1 MKRLFL
7 ILSLVSV
14 FMNVCL
20 AQSSVW
26 KLEGKGN
33 TVYVGGTMHLLSAE
47 DYPLPP
53 EFDSAYARSEFL
65 VFEADIKKMEEP
77 AMMQKVMMM
86 AMYQDD
92 RTMKSEI
99 SEETYQLLESEC
111 AKLDISLA
119 NFSKFKPG
127 MVLLIYAV
135 TKMQQSGLSE
145 DGVDQYYYSLAISDH
160 KDVLFL
166 ERIESQLEL
175 MFGED
180 DEDYD
185 QAIRQF
191 FDDQK
196 KMDRIGDDIK
206 DSWRKGKDKIF
217 IRMQKEMEKEYP
229 EIYKKI
235 LTNRNMN
242 WISEIDSYLDSE
254 EVEFVMVGALHLP
267 GPEGVLEMLK
277 DKGYKLSQLSPD

>member
-1 MKRLFL
+1 MKKLFL
-7 ILSLVSV
+7 ILSMVSV
-14 FMNVCL
+14 LMNVCL

-33 TVYVGGTMHLLSAE
+33 TVYIGGTMHLLSAE

-53 EFDSAYARSEFL
+53 EFDTAYARSEVL

-92 RTMKSEI
+92 RTLESEL
-99 SEETYQLLESEC
+99 SEEAYQLLESEC
-111 AKLDISLA
+111 AQLDISLA

-127 MVLLIYAV
+127 MVMLIYAV
-135 TKMQQSGLSE
+135 KKMQLSGLSE
-145 DGVDQYYYSLAISDH
+145 DGVDQYYYSLANADQ

-166 ERIESQLEL
+166 ESIESQLEL
-175 MFGED
+175 MFGD
-180 DEDYD
+180 DEEDYD

-196 KMDRIGDDIK
+196 KMDRVGDDIK
-206 DSWRKGKDKIF
+206 ESWRKGKGKLF
-217 IRMQKEMEKEYP
+217 IRMQKEMKKEYP
-229 EIYKKI
+229 DIYKKI
-235 LTNRNMN
+235 LTDRNVN

-254 EVEFVMVGALHLP
+254 KVEFVMVGALHLP
-267 GPEGVLEMLK
+267 GPEGVLELLK
-277 DKGYKLSQLSPD
+277 DKGYKLSQLAE

>member
-1 MKRLFL
+1 MKKLFL

-33 TVYVGGTMHLLSAE
+33 TVYIGGTMHLLSAE

-53 EFDSAYARSEFL
+53 EFDSAYARSEVL

-92 RTMKSEI
+92 RTLESEL
-99 SEETYQLLESEC
+99 SEEVYQLLESEC
-111 AKLDISLA
+111 ARLDISLSD
-119 NFSKFKPG
+119 FSKFKPS
-127 MVLLIYAV
+127 MVVLIYAV
-135 TKMQQSGLSE
+135 KKLQQSGLSE
-145 DGVDQYYYSLAISDH
+145 DGVDQYYYSLALADH
-160 KDVLFL
+160 KGILFL
-166 ERIESQLEL
+166 ETSESQLEL
-175 MFGED
+175 MFGD
-180 DEDYD
+180 DEEDYD

-206 DSWRKGKDKIF
+206 ESWRKGKGKLF
-217 IRMQKEMEKEYP
+217 IRMQKEMKKEYP
-229 EIYKKI
+229 DIYKKI
-235 LTNRNMN
+235 LTDRNMN
-242 WISEIDSYLDSE
+242 WISEIDSYLDNE
-254 EVEFVMVGALHLP
+254 KVEFVMVGALHLP
-267 GPEGVLEMLK
+267 GPEGVLEILK
-277 DKGYKLSQLSPD
+277 DKGYKLIQLAQ

>member
-1 MKRLFL
+1 MKKLFL

-14 FMNVCL
+14 FINVCL

-33 TVYVGGTMHLLSAE
+33 TVYIGGTMHLLSAE
-47 DYPLPP
+47 DYPLPL
-53 EFDSAYARSEFL
+53 EFDSAYARSEVL

-77 AMMQKVMMM
+77 AMVQKVMMM

-92 RTMKSEI
+92 RTLESEI

-111 AKLDISLA
+111 AELDISLA
-119 NFSKFKPG
+119 DFSKFKPG

-145 DGVDQYYYSLAISDH
+145 DGVDQYYYSLANADH
-160 KDVLFL
+160 KDLMFL
-166 ERIESQLEL
+166 ESIESQLEL

-185 QAIRQF
+185 QAISQF

-206 DSWRKGKDKIF
+206 DSWREGKDKVF

-229 EIYKKI
+229 EIYNKI
-235 LTNRNMN
+235 LLDRNVN

-254 EVEFVMVGALHLP
+254 EVEFVLVGALHLP
-267 GPEGVLEMLK
+267 GSEGVLEMLK
-277 DKGYKLSQLSPD
+277 DEGYKLSQLLPD

>member
-1 MKRLFL
+1 MKKLFL

-33 TVYVGGTMHLLSAE
+33 TVYIGGTMHLLSAE

-53 EFDSAYARSEFL
+53 EFDSAYARSEVL

-92 RTMKSEI
+92 RTLESEI

-111 AKLDISLA
+111 ARLDISLSD
-119 NFSKFKPG
+119 FSKFKPG
-127 MVLLIYAV
+127 MVLLIYAL

-145 DGVDQYYYSLAISDH
+145 DGVDQHYYSKANADH

-166 ERIESQLEL
+166 ESIESQLEL

-196 KMDRIGDDIK
+196 KMDRVGDDIK
-206 DSWRKGKDKIF
+206 DSWRKGKDKLF
-217 IRMQKEMEKEYP
+217 IRMQKEMEKEYLD
-229 EIYKKI
+229 IYTKI
-235 LTNRNMN
+235 LLDRNIN
-242 WISEIDSYLDSE
+242 WISEFDSYLDSE
-254 EVEFVMVGALHLP
+254 KVEFVLVGALHLP

-277 DKGYKLSQLSPD
+277 DKGYKLSQVAE

>member
-1 MKRLFL
+1 MKKLFL

-33 TVYVGGTMHLLSAE
+33 TVYIGGTMHLLSAE

-53 EFDSAYARSEFL
+53 EFDSAYARSEVL

-92 RTMKSEI
+92 RTLESEI

-111 AKLDISLA
+111 ARLDISLSD
-119 NFSKFKPG
+119 FSKFKPG

-145 DGVDQYYYSLAISDH
+145 DGVDQHYYSKANADH

-166 ERIESQLEL
+166 ESIESQLEL

-196 KMDRIGDDIK
+196 KMDRVGDDIK
-206 DSWRKGKDKIF
+206 DSWRKGKDKLF

-235 LTNRNMN
+235 LLDRNMN
-242 WISEIDSYLDSE
+242 WISEFDSYLDSE
-254 EVEFVMVGALHLP
+254 KVEFVMVGALHLP
-267 GPEGVLEMLK
+267 GPEGVLEILK
-277 DKGYKLSQLSPD
+277 DKGYKLIQLAQ

>member
-1 MKRLFL
+1 MKKLFL

-47 DYPLPP
+47 DYPLPQ
-53 EFDSAYARSEFL
+53 EFDSAYARSEVL

-92 RTMKSEI
+92 RTLESEL
-99 SEETYQLLESEC
+99 SQEVYQLLDSEC
-111 AKLDISLA
+111 AQLDISLV

-127 MVLLIYAV
+127 MVMLIYAV

-145 DGVDQYYYSLAISDH
+145 DGVDQYYYSKATADQ

-166 ERIESQLEL
+166 ESIESQLEL
-175 MFGED
+175 MFGDD

-185 QAIRQF
+185 QTIRQF

-196 KMDRIGDDIK
+196 KMDRVGDDIK
-206 DSWRKGKDKIF
+206 EGWRQGKDKIF
-217 IRMQKEMEKEYP
+217 IRMQKEMKKEYP
-229 EIYKKI
+229 DIYKKI
-235 LTNRNMN
+235 LLDRNMN

-254 EVEFVMVGALHLP
+254 DVEFVLVGALHLP
-267 GPEGVLEMLK
+267 GPEGVLDMLK
-277 DKGYKLSQLSPD
+277 EKGYELSQLAE

>member
-1 MKRLFL
+1 MKKLFL

-33 TVYVGGTMHLLSAE
+33 TVYIGGTMHLLSAE

-53 EFDSAYARSEFL
+53 EFDSAYARSEVL
-65 VFEADIKKMEEP
+65 VFEADLKKMEEP

-86 AMYQDD
+86 AMYQDE
-92 RTMKSEI
+92 RTLESEL
-99 SEETYQLLESEC
+99 SEEVYQLLESEC
-111 AKLDISLA
+111 ARLDISLSD
-119 NFSKFKPG
+119 FSKFKPS
-127 MVLLIYAV
+127 MVVLIYAV
-135 TKMQQSGLSE
+135 KKLQQSGLSE
-145 DGVDQYYYSLAISDH
+145 DGVDQYYYSLALADH
-160 KDVLFL
+160 KGILFL
-166 ERIESQLEL
+166 ETIESQLEL
-175 MFGED
+175 MFGDD

-206 DSWRKGKDKIF
+206 DSWREGKDKLF
-217 IRMQKEMEKEYP
+217 IRMQKEMKKEYP
-229 EIYKKI
+229 DIYMKI
-235 LTNRNMN
+235 LLDRNLN
-242 WISEIDSYLDSE
+242 WISEIDSYLDNE
-254 EVEFVMVGALHLP
+254 KVEFVMVGALHLP

-277 DKGYKLSQLSPD
+277 DKGYKLIQLAL